1 MRTTG
6 SLDPTLQFHDLVV
19 VVSRLHITNPN
30 CLHHLRTCSWVSHCL
45 IQCHPPT
52 ANTNRWSNTGIDCS
66 IWDKPQTTAGSSH
79 AVAKVAV
86 YAIGG
91 NALSSPTGDDEG
103 QSEQVLAHVM
113 SDVVDLLEAGWGV
126 VLTHGNGPQVGH
138 LMALDQ
144 HLTQPMDAWVAA
156 TQGMIGHGLALNL
169 DSILSKRQRPERTA
183 TIVTRVLV
191 DRRDPGFKRPT
202 KPVGPV
208 LSSKTVMEADWD
220 IAETKVGPRRVVA
233 SPLPVEIIDL
243 PVIQKLVDLHAVV
256 ICGGGGGIPVVR
268 KDQHFIGVPAVI
280 DKDRVSA
287 LLAIKLQADA
297 LIISTAIDAVRTGF
311 GTDKEQVHRVLNL
324 DECELHLQAGEFP
337 AGSMGPKIGS
347 LMEAALHQ
355 PGLQAILCQ
364 PGDAIDAL
372 RGNAG
377 TTIVV

>member
-1 MRTTG
+1 M
-6 SLDPTLQFHDLVV
+6 
-19 VVSRLHITNPN
+19 
-30 CLHHLRTCSWVSHCL
+30 
-45 IQCHPPT
+45 
-52 ANTNRWSNTGIDCS
+52 
-66 IWDKPQTTAGSSH
+66 WDKPQTTAGSSH

-91 NALSSPTGDDEG
+91 NALSSPNGDDEG

-144 HLTQPMDAWVAA
+144 HLSQPMDAWVAA

-311 GTDKEQVHRVLNL
+311 GTDKEQFT
-324 DECELHLQAGEFP
+324 ECST
-337 AGSMGPKIGS
+337 SMNANFTFKRGNSQQVPWVQR
-347 LMEAALHQ
+347 LAALWKQ
-355 PGLQAILCQ
+355 PFIG
-364 PGDAIDAL
+364 PGYKPFYANPVML
-372 RGNAG
+372 LMR
-377 TTIVV
+377 

>member
-1 MRTTG
+1 MAR
-6 SLDPTLQFHDLVV
+6 
-19 VVSRLHITNPN
+19 
-30 CLHHLRTCSWVSHCL
+30 
-45 IQCHPPT
+45 
-52 ANTNRWSNTGIDCS
+52 
-66 IWDKPQTTAGSSH
+66 
-79 AVAKVAV
+79 VAV

-91 NALSSPTGDDEG
+91 NALASPSGEVDGE
-103 QSEQVLAHVM
+103 SERVLAHVM

-138 LMALDQ
+138 LMALDSE
-144 HLTQPMDAWVAA
+144 LTQSMDAWVAA

-183 TIVTRVLV
+183 TVVTRVLV
-191 DRRDPGFKRPT
+191 DGADAGFSKPT

-208 LSSKTVMEADWD
+208 LNSKTVMEADWD

-233 SPLPVEIIDL
+233 SPLPMEIIDL

-268 KDQHFIGVPAVI
+268 KDQHFVGVPAVI

-287 LLAIKLQADA
+287 LLAIKLHAEA

-311 GTDKEQVHRVLNL
+311 GTSNEQVHRSLTL
-324 DECELHLQAGEFP
+324 DQCEAHIQAGEFP
-337 AGSMGPKIGS
+337 SGSMGPKIGS

-355 PGLQAILCQ
+355 PGLQAVLCQ
-364 PGDAIDAL
+364 PGEALDAL
-372 RGNAG
+372 RGKAG